1 METIS
6 KIFRLTKK
14 NKLAEKKEKAFLII
28 FIFAVYFILSNN
40 PILEASEYILKKKK
54 ITDLFLRPPRLSSK
68 KISIFCLGLEPYF
81 YATSFVGFLKFL
93 LKDSTFKSLFF
104 NQNSKKL
111 KIFISFFVAIFES
124 FIIFRDDKLSLK
136 TFFFYFKVLVIS
148 CSSLILALSLTFLDN
163 YLEEKAI
170 SVIFL
175 INFISWKLFE
185 NLLSYN
191 EILVFIFLQFSL
203 TLLKN
208 LRAIIQ
214 LVNISQR
221 SENKTLNLRFLQVRP
236 HEIGNIP
243 ILLAFF
249 IYNYLSG
256 TELMGKKFSFFYFN
270 FLVSIFFVIF
280 SLIYFNSKKLTTYL
294 KKRSILIINKSKL
307 IKSDKE
313 TEIFLAQKI
322 FKASVAYIFILNSA
336 LILLRFLFKE
346 VIAPLKEVENTILEH
361 FFISNMISDLLIIGS
376 KFYFENKFE
385 KLNFLIIK

>member
-14 NKLAEKKEKAFLII
+14 NKLTEKKEKAFLILFMLAI
-28 FIFAVYFILSNN
+28 YFILSNN
-40 PILEASEYILKKKK
+40 PILEASEYILKKEK
-54 ITDLFLRPPRLSSK
+54 ITDLFLRPPRLNSK

-93 LKDSTFKSLFF
+93 LKNSTFKSFFF

-111 KIFISFFVAIFES
+111 KIFISFFFAIFEG
-124 FIIFRDDKLSLK
+124 FIIFRDNKLSLK
-136 TFFFYFKVLVIS
+136 TFYLKILVTS
-148 CSSLILALSLTFLDN
+148 CSSLMLALSLNFLDN

-170 SVIFL
+170 SVVFL
-175 INFISWKLFE
+175 LNFISWKLSE
-185 NLLSYN
+185 SLLSYN

-203 TLLKN
+203 ALLKN

-214 LVNISQR
+214 LVNISQLP
-221 SENKTLNLRFLQVRP
+221 ENKTFNLRFLKVRP

-243 ILLAFF
+243 VILAFF

-256 TELMGKKFSFFYFN
+256 TELMGKKFSFFYFC
-270 FLVSIFFVIF
+270 FLVSVFIVIF
-280 SLIYFNSKKLTTYL
+280 SLIYFNPKKLTAYL
-294 KKRSILIINKSKL
+294 KKRSILVINKSKL
-307 IKSDKE
+307 IKSNKE

-322 FKASVAYIFILNSA
+322 FEASVAYIFILNSA
-336 LILLRFLFKE
+336 LILLRFLFKK
-346 VIAPLKEVENTILEH
+346 VIMPLKEVENTILEH
-361 FFISNMISDLLIIGS
+361 FLISNMISDLLAIGS
-376 KFYFENKFE
+376 KLYFENKFE